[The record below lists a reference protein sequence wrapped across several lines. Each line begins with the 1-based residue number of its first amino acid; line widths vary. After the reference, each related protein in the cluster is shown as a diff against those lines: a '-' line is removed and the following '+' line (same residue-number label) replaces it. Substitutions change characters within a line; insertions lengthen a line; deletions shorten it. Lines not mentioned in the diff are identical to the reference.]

1 MAKAK
6 SFKGAMESTEST
18 AALSFISRTQ
28 DEQEELELS
37 AGNGEETKSKRLNLL
52 IKPSLHRNMSKI
64 AAMERVSLNQLINT
78 VLDEYQQ
85 IHKDKIEAY
94 NKIFGEEV

>member
-1 MAKAK
+1 
-6 SFKGAMESTEST
+6 MESTEST